1 MPPCSY
7 RRSGFLL
14 SNNYDIVCS
23 GDHMTSSSKLPGEQI
38 SNSQISNSQ
47 ISNSQMSNSQMS
59 NNQMS
64 NSQISNT
71 RISNER
77 LSRDRIPPEPSNS
90 LPFVGKDMEMKVHA
104 VSTPV
109 SDNISNNGVD
119 RGITKRASRY
129 SK

>member
-1 MPPCSY
+1 
-7 RRSGFLL
+7 
-14 SNNYDIVCS
+14 
-23 GDHMTSSSKLPGEQI
+23 MTSSSKLPGEQI
-38 SNSQISNSQ
+38 SNSQISNS
-47 ISNSQMSNSQMS
+47 
-59 NNQMS
+59 QMS

-90 LPFVGKDMEMKVHA
+90 LPFVGKDMEMKVQA

>member
-7 RRSGFLL
+7 RLSGLLL

-38 SNSQISNSQ
+38 SNSQI
-47 ISNSQMSNSQMS
+47 SNSQMS

>member
-1 MPPCSY
+1 MCHHALTVY
-7 RRSGFLL
+7 LFFYLLL

-23 GDHMTSSSKLPGEQI
+23 DDHMTSSSKLPGEQM

-47 ISNSQMSNSQMS
+47 ISNSQMS

-90 LPFVGKDMEMKVHA
+90 LPFVGKDMKMKVHA
-104 VSTPV
+104 VSTPA

>member
-1 MPPCSY
+1 MC
-7 RRSGFLL
+7 L
-14 SNNYDIVCS
+14 
-23 GDHMTSSSKLPGEQI
+23 GDHMTSSSKLPGEQM

-47 ISNSQMSNSQMS
+47 ISNSQMS

-90 LPFVGKDMEMKVHA
+90 LPFVGKDMEMKVQA